1 MKYVVALNMRRPV
14 RFDYAAALLV
24 GTLAVLGAVLISL
37 QMTHDHASNR
47 ASSQGSRLAEDLA
60 TRIAVTSQLAGG
72 LIAQSQQALAVG
84 IEGSGRSIAGLQAG
98 SNDDTIVGQADF
110 TANQQLQTE
119 ILDMARGATDDLD
132 PYTKGLLEETA
143 AEVVAVLTGEAQEMP
158 AVEIQAKLAE
168 QIRQIDI
175 ANAESDRSRVAVLGL
190 TFAALGGVLVGLAV
204 ALKETRPGW
213 AILILGCIVAFLA
226 LGAAVLSF

>member
-14 RFDYAAALLV
+14 RFDYVAAVLV

-72 LIAQSQQALAVG
+72 LLAQSQQALGVG
-84 IEGSGRSIAGLQAG
+84 IEGSGRSIAGLQAN
-98 SNDDTIVGQADF
+98 SSDDTIVGQADF
-110 TANQQLQTE
+110 TANRQLQTE
-119 ILDMARGATDDLD
+119 ILDMARSATNDLD
-132 PYTKGLLEETA
+132 PYTQGLLEETA
-143 AEVVAVLTGEAQEMP
+143 AEVVAVLSGEAQDMP
-158 AVEIQAKLAE
+158 AVDLQAKLAE

-213 AILILGCIVAFLA
+213 AILILGCIVALLA